1 MKSHDIKKFAS
12 IIYGL
17 AEEFGGTVSKSGVR
31 LKFESLKKY
40 SIDDIVK
47 AANWIVNNREEK
59 YPPVPTTKE
68 IISAIGKVNGAIEP
82 KTKAQIQCDIIFK
95 YFNYYG
101 SYCEHVFKDSIT
113 NYLMTSRWS
122 FQQIGMM
129 PDAELKWFRKA
140 FVEAYAD
147 MEKHESNM
155 INYSGAM
162 GTIPAN
168 DLKKLTVY
176 PKVAE

>member
-113 NYLMTSRWS
+113 NYLMTSRWT
-122 FQQIGMM
+122 FVQLGLMKQE
-129 PDAELKWFRKA
+129 DLKWFRRD
-140 FVEAYAD
+140 FVDAYTNLQKDTEAAI
-147 MEKHESNM
+147 E
-155 INYSGAM
+155 YSGAR
-162 GTIPAN
+162 GTIPAD
-168 DLKKLTVY
+168 DLKKLIR
-176 PKVAE
+176 PKGE